1 MNCSSSAFMTW
12 RRCVVRGN
20 IGEMVN
26 RDRCIC
32 LLLMGASKATMLMSS
47 SAADSR
53 HLLGSKSL
61 LSIDIYNNKKKKNVQ
76 SNLYVCGFSLFYFYF
91 KKEPFSR
98 ILSKFNGCESC
109 EDSWSQFVRLL
120 YYLKAKAHKRKNK
133 AQLLIVLATLWI
145 LMITIALC
153 IKFLQKGWLLL
164 TLFYN
169 FTFSCW
175 LLLPLRTFVRSFSE
189 CHYILTGK
197 ERVSQ
202 HVFPKS

>member
-61 LSIDIYNNKKKKNVQ
+61 LSIDIYNNKKKNVH
-76 SNLYVCGFSLFYFYF
+76 SNLYVCGFLFIHLF
-91 KKEPFSR
+91 EEGAVQS
-98 ILSKFNGCESC
+98 
-109 EDSWSQFVRLL
+109 DS
-120 YYLKAKAHKRKNK
+120 
-133 AQLLIVLATLWI
+133 
-145 LMITIALC
+145 
-153 IKFLQKGWLLL
+153 IKF
-164 TLFYN
+164 
-169 FTFSCW
+169 
-175 LLLPLRTFVRSFSE
+175 
-189 CHYILTGK
+189 
-197 ERVSQ
+197 
-202 HVFPKS
+202 